1 MGAKL
6 AKRKEAKNSFGN
18 FPGDQA
24 DDSKKRS
31 RQDRPDQN
39 QNEESDG
46 NGVGENN
53 SDGNSEASMKA
64 KKRLKE
70 LQVECPLGFRKFE
83 LEVEWQTIDAE
94 IALQLWED
102 VFKPMYTFY

>member
-6 AKRKEAKNSFGN
+6 AKRKEAKESLGNSLGELTKD
-18 FPGDQA
+18 P
-24 DDSKKRS
+24 KKRY
-31 RQDRPDQN
+31 RQDRPI
-39 QNEESDG
+39 QNETSDDDCLVES
-46 NGVGENN
+46 N
-53 SDGNSEASMKA
+53 SSDASTKA

-70 LQVECPLGFRKFE
+70 LQVESPPGFRKFE
-83 LEVEWQTIDAE
+83 SEVEWQRIDAE